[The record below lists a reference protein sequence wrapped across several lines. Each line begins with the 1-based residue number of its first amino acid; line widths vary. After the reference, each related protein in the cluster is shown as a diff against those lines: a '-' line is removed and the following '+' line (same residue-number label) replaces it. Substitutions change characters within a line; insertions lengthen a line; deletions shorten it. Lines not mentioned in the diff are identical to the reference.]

1 MPRWRGWPG
10 WSGSRRRA
18 GAWWCTARTGRASSP
33 KWWPASSRPGGTSRI
48 WRCAGRVW
56 RTFIWSSPGRR
67 SRMKVSPPDA
77 YWKKDVV
84 LFFGK
89 RFALAIKLLYPMALI
104 VPVAASDIPAQY
116 AAAVIA
122 IVTVMAGTFG
132 AGESLTADLNDGIL
146 LRLSLTPLSPR
157 RMVFE
162 LLAVNAVLDFIQLL
176 PALLLVYVL
185 HPAPLV
191 WVLAATFALFTTLV
205 TANCIGIFIANFT
218 SSPAD
223 VLLYATAMLAPL
235 IYLSGFFRNQNPTGL
250 LAALRDLI
258 PFAYTNDALKAV
270 FGLTTRTTPLEVFV
284 YPTPIAALLVLGL
297 CLTAPRLLSPRL

>member
-1 MPRWRGWPG
+1 MRLD
-10 WSGSRRRA
+10 
-18 GAWWCTARTGRASSP
+18 
-33 KWWPASSRPGGTSRI
+33 
-48 WRCAGRVW
+48 
-56 RTFIWSSPGRR
+56 
-67 SRMKVSPPDA
+67 PPDA

-89 RFALAIKLLYPMALI
+89 RFALLIKMLYPVALI

-116 AAAVIA
+116 AAAVVGIVA
-122 IVTVMAGTFG
+122 IMAGTFG

-146 LRLSLTPLSPR
+146 MRFSLTPLSPR
-157 RMVFE
+157 RIVFE

-191 WVLAATFALFTTLV
+191 WVLAATFSVFITLV

-223 VLLYATAMLAPL
+223 VLLYATAILAPL
-235 IYLSGFFRNQNPTGL
+235 IYLSGFFRNQDPTGL
-250 LAALRDLI
+250 RALLRDFV
-258 PFAYTNDALKAV
+258 PFAYMNDALQAV
-270 FGLTTRTTPLEVFV
+270 FGLAARSTPFEVFL
-284 YPTPIAALLVLGL
+284 YPGIIAALLTAGV